1 MLGTSR
7 VVATLAVLF
16 ACACGTGDTKVDPG
30 DLELRD
36 LLGVAPEVATT
47 WDAEQRAAARRV
59 LVANLDAGESEPIQV
74 ELAAAK
80 APDDR
85 IARTLA
91 SLDMERFAA
100 GDAALGFVR
109 VELTASELTAR
120 LTAAPTVVA
129 ATGGTAPQPTLDG
142 TAPQPTVS
150 LELSDRWGTL
160 PARSQDLLAA
170 LAIDAGHRDGR
181 LVVTPVPRLAVIAS
195 YAPGNPA
202 RLTVNP
208 VLVAALDP
216 SATEA
221 LVLTTPRAAGTT
233 TEPERAN
240 VAPSSPVAA
249 GNPYSFY
256 GSIAECA
263 YAQRLRCESCLGST
277 SCMPVTSTSD
287 GNAECTT
294 LGASDGR
301 GYFLLCI
308 NQALAITSVNDCAA
322 DAVSGCAR
330 NTRAA
335 NDLALLDANANFL
348 DDTTCS
354 SGLDSCLARIY
365 GEPQNPF
372 PGLVDGGVTP
382 PPDPPR
388 DTDVSC
394 GESCDDDKSSN
405 CEASP
410 SCNCEGPSCNNSFSC
425 DSTCASSNDQSG
437 CGSCESCES
446 DGGGGGGG
454 GCSSDSSSSSGG
466 GCGGDSSSGGG
477 SCGSCDSSSGGGG
490 GGGGGGGCSS
500 SDGGGGGCS
509 GGGGGGCSGGGD
521 GGSCGGGGG
530 GGDCGGGGGGSS
542 SCNATKKAPSAG
554 FAVVLSLSWALLP
567 IPLAAAVRRRARRKQ
582 RKSAEPRRDEEV
594 VS

>member
-1 MLGTSR
+1 
-7 VVATLAVLF
+7 
-16 ACACGTGDTKVDPG
+16 VDPG

-47 WDAEQRAAARRV
+47 WDAEQRTAARRI
-59 LVANLDAGESEPIQV
+59 LVANLDAIDGEPIQV
-74 ELAAAK
+74 ELASAK
-80 APDDR
+80 APDEQ

-100 GDAALGFVR
+100 GDGALGFVR
-109 VELTASELTAR
+109 VELTASELTAH

-129 ATGGTAPQPTLDG
+129 AAGGI
-142 TAPQPTVS
+142 APQPTVS

-160 PARSQDLLAA
+160 PERSRDMLAA
-170 LAIDAGHRDGR
+170 LAIDAGHRDGK

-216 SATEA
+216 STTET
-221 LVLTTPRAAGTT
+221 LVTT
-233 TEPERAN
+233 TARTTGATVEPEHAK
-240 VAPSSPVAA
+240 VSSSTIAA

-263 YAQRLRCESCLGST
+263 YAQRLRCESCLGSNN
-277 SCMPVTSTSD
+277 CMPVTNTSD

-294 LGASDGR
+294 LAESDGR

-330 NTRAA
+330 NTGAA
-335 NDLALLDANANFL
+335 NDLALLGANANFL
-348 DDTTCS
+348 DDASCGA
-354 SGLDSCLARIY
+354 GLDRCLAKIY

-372 PGLVDGGVTP
+372 PGIVDGGVTP
-382 PPDPPR
+382 PPQPPR
-388 DTDVSC
+388 DTDISC
-394 GESCDDDKSSN
+394 SDSCDDDKSSN

-446 DGGGGGGG
+446 SEGGGGGGG
-454 GCSSDSSSSSGG
+454 GCSSDSSSSSSGG
-466 GCGGDSSSGGG
+466 GCSSDSSSGGG
-477 SCGSCDSSSGGGG
+477 SCGSCDSSS
-490 GGGGGGGCSS
+490 SS
-500 SDGGGGGCS
+500 SSSGGSCGSCDS
-509 GGGGGGCSGGGD
+509 SSGGGGGCSGGGD
-521 GGSCGGGGG
+521 SGGSCGGGGG

-567 IPLAAAVRRRARRKQ
+567 IPLAAAVKRRARKKQ
-582 RKSAEPRRDEEV
+582 RKQAEEV